1 VRKKRKQEHENHER
15 WLVSYADFITLLFAF
30 FVVMYALSS
39 VNEGKYRVLSNSLD
53 AAFRGST
60 RSMQPI
66 QVGDLIQSSADS
78 RSRLEESSM
87 VLDLDYVL
95 DSMEQQQYHEEVK
108 SKIKSIADEMEI
120 AMAPLIEKGVVSVNN
135 NGLWI
140 EVEITNNILFAS
152 GSAML
157 AQEASA
163 VLHKVSKILKQ
174 HPNRI
179 QVEGFTDD
187 IPIHND
193 IFPSNWE
200 LSSSRAATVVRLL
213 SQYGVNPSRMVAM
226 GYAEFRP
233 KASNSSVDGRMKNR
247 RVVVTVLPDMEK
259 RNSAIPAGLAE
270 KLYKELS
277 PGVVTSS
284 QAQLNPLLESSP
296 TL

>member
-1 VRKKRKQEHENHER
+1 MRKKRQEEHENHER

-39 VNEGKYRVLSNSLD
+39 VNEGKYRVLSDSLD
-53 AAFRGST
+53 AAFRGPT

-66 QVGDLIQSSADS
+66 QVGDLIRSTEDS
-78 RSRLEESSM
+78 RSRLKESSL

-95 DSMEQQQYHEEVK
+95 DSVQQQQYHEEVK
-108 SKIKSIADEMEI
+108 SKIKLIADEMEA
-120 AMAPLIEKGVVSVNN
+120 AMAPLIDKGEVSVKN

-140 EVEITNNILFAS
+140 EVEITNSILFAS
-152 GSAML
+152 GSATL
-157 AQEASA
+157 ANEASA
-163 VLHKVSKILKQ
+163 VLRKVSKILKQ

-179 QVEGFTDD
+179 QVEGFTDN
-187 IPIHND
+187 IPINND
-193 IFPSNWE
+193 VFPSNWE

-213 SQYGVNPSRMVAM
+213 SQYGVDPSKMMAI

-233 KASNSSVDGRMKNR
+233 KASNSSVDGRRKNR

-259 RNSAIPAGLAE
+259 RNTEIPAGLAE

-277 PGVVTSS
+277 PGIEAAS
-284 QAQLNPLLESSP
+284 QAGLNPMLNTSP
-296 TL
+296 SL